1 MHIFITVT
9 QAIFIIL
16 HLIFFS
22 FLKFHL
28 IVFYISSVFVGM

>member
-16 HLIFFS
+16 RLNFCLPFE
-22 FLKFHL
+22 FHL
-28 IVFYISSVFVGM
+28 IVFYISM